1 MHKISNLHIFES
13 IASNKYIFSV
23 CFNESFGQ
31 YPSIL
36 KSLCPCICQQYMI
49 CPSCTGNHDNYR
61 KFIKIILTRCL
72 WFSSIVT
79 LYPSEVFTFMC
90 CFREQIWIVTF
101 MSFVAMRT
109 IIKLCTIR
117 QTVGNSSR
125 VGLAEFWNFIY
136 QINRS

>member
-1 MHKISNLHIFES
+1 MPMH
-13 IASNKYIFSV
+13 
-23 CFNESFGQ
+23 
-31 YPSIL
+31 
-36 KSLCPCICQQYMI
+36 ICQQYMI
-49 CPSCTGNHDNYR
+49 CPSCIGNHDNYR

-101 MSFVAMRT
+101 MSFVAIRT

-117 QTVGNSSR
+117 QTVSNSSR

-136 QINRS
+136 QINRSWLHERTKNYNLINNSDTSIDWTNINNNNNLGISFIS